1 MKPTSCAIWQQEV
14 LILNMKW
21 VKKMNDFDTFW
32 KAYPRKVAKGAARTA
47 WDRTKNIRPSLDI
60 LLEAIEKQ
68 KQQEQWQK
76 DGGTYIP
83 HPATWLRQERWDD
96 EVIIDIAPKTSQ
108 TLAAIVDLQRL
119 KICG

>member
-1 MKPTSCAIWQQEV
+1 
-14 LILNMKW
+14 MKW

-96 EVIIDIAPKTSQ
+96 EVIIDITPKTSQ